1 LVYNKWI
8 QAKNKEIKKIYFGWW
23 TVLATAIVSAWAYG
37 TWGYG
42 FGAYFK
48 PLQNEFGWSRAQIS
62 AAYSLNKLE
71 GGLEGPWGGILTDK
85 YGPRM
90 ISVFGNFI
98 AGLGLCLMY
107 FLSNLWQYIIIWGFI
122 VSMGFN
128 LGTIDPLEKAL
139 SDWFVKKRGRAIGLG
154 RVGLALGGTFGPPVM
169 TFLLLQYGWRTSFLV
184 AGVLTWVICI
194 PISFFLV
201 KPHRPEYYDLL
212 PDGDKGGNEKV
223 NYVVAGQ
230 EYAES
235 FGEIEFTLRQALKT
249 RAFWIL
255 VGYNLLYSFFWASIG
270 IHQIPHLTDMGI
282 DPVSAATVLGFMVLM
297 SAPGRLVGGYFCD
310 KLNINKIKYILIF
323 GYSLQAVG
331 MFILI
336 KASDLWMVYLFTILT
351 GFGGGIGWTSRA
363 LLRGRYFG
371 RKAFATIYGTIAMIA
386 LPATIISPI
395 YVGWVYDISQS
406 YINAF
411 TQSLIL
417 LVIVLISFIFLNP
430 PRPPEK
436 STDVN
441 QFI

>member
-1 LVYNKWI
+1 
-8 QAKNKEIKKIYFGWW
+8 
-23 TVLATAIVSAWAYG
+23 
-37 TWGYG
+37 
-42 FGAYFK
+42 
-48 PLQNEFGWSRAQIS
+48 
-62 AAYSLNKLE
+62 
-71 GGLEGPWGGILTDK
+71 
-85 YGPRM
+85 
-90 ISVFGNFI
+90 
-98 AGLGLCLMY
+98 
-107 FLSNLWQYIIIWGFI
+107 
-122 VSMGFN
+122 
-128 LGTIDPLEKAL
+128 
-139 SDWFVKKRGRAIGLG
+139 
-154 RVGLALGGTFGPPVM
+154 
-169 TFLLLQYGWRTSFLV
+169 
-184 AGVLTWVICI
+184 
-194 PISFFLV
+194 
-201 KPHRPEYYDLL
+201 
-212 PDGDKGGNEKV
+212 
-223 NYVVAGQ
+223 
-230 EYAES
+230 
-235 FGEIEFTLRQALKT
+235 
-249 RAFWIL
+249 
-255 VGYNLLYSFFWASIG
+255 
-270 IHQIPHLTDMGI
+270 MGI